1 MRNKS
6 LKVRLLGTIMASIVL
21 AMLISTITVAII
33 VSNQGKGYSKK
44 ALSNAKKIL
53 EEDLKNR
60 RNLIEEAGKN
70 IGTIKDIG
78 TIVNFMM
85 TMGKGQGEDVVG
97 GSLKELVENL
107 YNMVISVDLNSL
119 RLYSSEKDLIAFV
132 EKQGDEYITGF
143 VVTHPQTNFVYCSR
157 KKGQKIDISSWKREG
172 ELKGLEAKY
181 TGNVP
186 NEPKTG
192 FVKKDKNVGFSNL
205 SPIFAEVI
213 DKDTGDVKKEITGF
227 VMISKVIGRDLPERI
242 YNLSGIHANVYVGA
256 DIISGTLPALSKLEI
271 SKETKDDEEL
281 LETKAGDESFYLL
294 IHRLK
299 EDGSLLASVG
309 LFYPKKIAQENT
321 NTMILI
327 LAVVAIGCIL
337 LLIPFGLFVA
347 SRINSPILKAAIT
360 LGEAAD
366 YVSNASSELSM
377 ASQTLAEGANEQ
389 AASVEETS
397 SSLEEITSMV
407 KQNASNAM
415 AARDLANE
423 GKRRLQ
429 EANKSM
435 KALIETMKKVGSD
448 TEIAAKIVKTID
460 EIAFQT
466 NLLALNAAVEAA
478 RAGAAGAGFA
488 VVADEVRN
496 LALRASEASKETQA
510 LIGAVLEGA
519 HRGVGLVDET
529 DQRYRDVAISVGKM
543 AELMEEIVGASQ
555 EQTNGIE
562 QINKAV
568 GEIDKVTQ
576 QNAASAEQSASA
588 AQDLLKEAEVLK
600 KVVDELSLIVGQ
612 TLRSYESEGHELEQ
626 KDKPMPHK
634 TKALE
639 LKHGRDVKAL
649 PKGTP

>member
-1 MRNKS
+1 MRKVS

-21 AMLISTITVAII
+21 AMLISTITVVFI
-33 VSNQGKGYSKK
+33 VSNQGKGYSKQ

-60 RNLIEEAGKN
+60 KNLMDEAGKN
-70 IGTIKDIG
+70 IATVKDIG

-107 YNMVISVDLNSL
+107 FNMVISVDLNTL

-132 EKQGDEYITGF
+132 EKQGEEYLTGF
-143 VVTHPQTNFVYCSR
+143 VVTHPETTFVYCVR
-157 KKGQKIDISSWKREG
+157 KKGQKIDISSWKKER
-172 ELKGLEAKY
+172 ELKNIEAKY
-181 TGNVP
+181 SGNVP
-186 NEPKTG
+186 GESKTG
-192 FVKKDKNVGFSNL
+192 FIKSDKSISFFNL
-205 SPIFAEVI
+205 SPIFADII
-213 DKDTGDVKKEITGF
+213 DKDSGELKKELTGF
-227 VMISKVIGRDLPERI
+227 VKVSKVIGKDLPERI
-242 YNLSGIHANVYVGA
+242 YSLSGIHANVYLGT
-256 DIISGTLPALSKLEI
+256 DLISGTLPTLNKLEI
-271 SKETKDDEEL
+271 AKERKNEHDL
-281 LETKAGDESFYLL
+281 LETKVGDEGFYLAVYP
-294 IHRLK
+294 LK
-299 EDGSLLASVG
+299 EDGSELGSVG

-321 NTMILI
+321 NTMIIMLTG
-327 LAVVAIGCIL
+327 VAIACIL

-347 SRINSPILKAAIT
+347 SRINRPILKASLT
-360 LGEAAD
+360 LGEAASS
-366 YVSNASSELSM
+366 VSNASSELSM
-377 ASQTLAEGANEQ
+377 ASQTLAEGSNEQ

-407 KQNASNAM
+407 KQNANNAM

-423 GKRRLQ
+423 GKMRLQ

-435 KALIETMKKVGSD
+435 KALIETMKKVGMD
-448 TEIAAKIVKTID
+448 TESASKIVKTID

-496 LALRASEASKETQA
+496 LAIRASEASKETQI
-510 LIGAVLEGA
+510 LIGAVLQGA
-519 HRGVGLVDET
+519 QKGVGLVDET
-529 DQRYRDVAISVGKM
+529 DQRYKDVAISVGKM

-555 EQTNGIE
+555 EQANGIE
-562 QINKAV
+562 QINRAV

-588 AQDLLKEAEVLK
+588 AQDLLRQAEVLK
-600 KVVDELSLIVGQ
+600 EVVNELSLIVGQ
-612 TLRSYESEGHELEQ
+612 SLSSYEEKAYKFEEKEIFIPHKAKKLELE
-626 KDKPMPHK
+626 
-634 TKALE
+634 
-639 LKHGRDVKAL
+639 HGRNVKAL
-649 PKGTP
+649 PKKTP